1 MQQTITLDRRQSTW
15 TALGATSRRGR
26 AMWMVAF
33 SCLLLA
39 ALYLGSRLMDDS
51 GLETNFMLRNH
62 SPSATHLFGT
72 DWLGRDMF
80 TRTIKGL
87 CLSLGIGMVAAAC
100 STVIALTL
108 GLSAAVFGKKVDA
121 LVTGLIDVMIS
132 TPHLVLL
139 ILISFAVGGG
149 GKGVIIAV
157 AATHWTRLARIVR
170 AEVLQLKNAEFVQLS
185 KKLGRRPVWICR
197 HHLLPHL
204 FPQFFV
210 GLILLFPHAI
220 MHAAGLTFLGFGLSP
235 HTPAIGV
242 LLSEAMRHLSTG
254 YWWLAVPPG
263 LMLLIFVKLFDL
275 LGNGLRYLLDPKTSQ
290 E

>member
-1 MQQTITLDRRQSTW
+1 
-15 TALGATSRRGR
+15 
-26 AMWMVAF
+26 MWMVVF

-39 ALYLGSRLMDDS
+39 ALYLGSLFIDDS
-51 GLETNFMLRNH
+51 GLETNFMLRNRPPNAAH
-62 SPSATHLFGT
+62 PFGT

-80 TRTIKGL
+80 ARTIKGL
-87 CLSLGIGMVAAAC
+87 CLSLGIGIFAAVC
-100 STVIALTL
+100 STVIALML
-108 GLSAAVFGKKVDA
+108 GPAAAIFGRKVDA
-121 LVTGLIDVMIS
+121 LVTGSIDIMIS

-170 AEVLQLKNAEFVQLS
+170 AEVLQLKHADFVQLS
-185 KKLGRRPVWICR
+185 KKLGHRPVWICR

-220 MHAAGLTFLGFGLSP
+220 MHAAGLTFLGFGLAP

-254 YWWLAVPPG
+254 YWWLAVAPG
-263 LMLLIFVKLFDL
+263 LMLLIFVKLFDV